1 MAKKRGAEPFDAPAS
16 RNGSRSKSNFPVSG
30 MLKSGLS
37 NKRLNNNP
45 AGPEMTRFFLHN
57 GFQSIILTATVVWLI
72 ALNSNAQSTAIP
84 QGQANE
90 KPALRYQVDLSDAK
104 NHYVQVTLDVS
115 ATGKTT
121 ELMMAVWTPGSYLVR
136 EYAKHIDSMTVTADD
151 GTQLEFAKT
160 RKNRWLVQTPKV
172 KRISVSYRLY
182 CNELSVRTNWLDRQF
197 AVLTG
202 AATFMTV
209 PSMLKKPHEVQL
221 VMPTGWTR
229 SATSLN
235 VTGKQAHTF
244 FAENFD
250 ELVDSPIVAGNIDIF
265 PFSVGGVP
273 HQLVNVG
280 DTGYWDGT
288 QAATDLTRVVAEQQK
303 LWGVVPYDRY
313 LFLNII
319 CESGGGLEHNNS
331 TLIMASRWSFRD
343 KTRYKS
349 WLSLASHEFFHTWN
363 VRRLRPKSLVQ
374 YDYENEVYTES
385 LWIAEGITSYYQD
398 LVLVRAGLLTQSEYL
413 SKLSAN
419 IDSVQRSS
427 GRNLQSLSDSSYD
440 AWIKFYRPDENSSNT
455 SVDYYSKGAVVA
467 FLLDAKIRKLTRGKK
482 SLDDVM
488 RTMFESYAETGYT
501 VADFRE
507 TASQVAETD
516 LTDWFHAAVD
526 STTELD
532 YQDVL
537 ALGLQVPGVDQR
549 ELAIAKKPK
558 QADVPTT
565 KSKPKSGPK
574 SEPKS
579 TPKPG
584 SKTSPE
590 LKPKLKAAV
599 PDTKSASDQKSV
611 DATVLKST
619 NAGTEAPE
627 KKPPQ
632 GQPWL
637 GIQTGESGG
646 RVTIVRVERDSPATA
661 VGLNTGDE
669 IIAIDGYRV
678 AALEVRLGLY
688 EVGQEIKLLISRR
701 DQLIE
706 MPIKIGTKTVR
717 DWQLKLNTKP
727 NKRQTS
733 QLNAWLQIPK

>member
-1 MAKKRGAEPFDAPAS
+1 
-16 RNGSRSKSNFPVSG
+16 
-30 MLKSGLS
+30 
-37 NKRLNNNP
+37 
-45 AGPEMTRFFLHN
+45 MTRSFLRN
-57 GFQSIILTATVVWLI
+57 GFQSIILTAIVFWLSP
-72 ALNSNAQSTAIP
+72 LNSNAQSTAVP
-84 QGQANE
+84 QRQANE
-90 KPALRYQVDLSDAK
+90 KPALQYQVDLSDAK
-104 NHYVQVTLDVS
+104 NHYVQVKLDVP

-151 GTQLEFAKT
+151 GTKLEFAKT

-244 FAENFD
+244 LAENFD

-343 KTRYKS
+343 KMRYKS

-419 IDSVQRSS
+419 IESVQRSS

-516 LTDWFHAAVD
+516 LTDWFHTAVD
-526 STTELD
+526 STNELD

-537 ALGLQVPGVDQR
+537 ALGLQVPGVGQR
-549 ELAIAKKPK
+549 ELAIANKPK
-558 QADVPTT
+558 QDDAPKTN
-565 KSKPKSGPK
+565 SKPK

-579 TPKPG
+579 TRKPS
-584 SKTSPE
+584 SKTTTE
-590 LKPKLKAAV
+590 LKPKPKPSVAG
-599 PDTKSASDQKSV
+599 PKSAGDPKSV
-611 DATVLKST
+611 DATSSKSAL
-619 NAGTEAPE
+619 AGKKPAEE
-627 KKPPQ
+627 KPPQ
-632 GQPWL
+632 GRPWL

-646 RVTIVRVERDSPATA
+646 RVTIVRVERDSPATT

-678 AALEVRLGLY
+678 AALDGRLSLY

-701 DQLIE
+701 DLLIE